1 MDASLTPDPLEQ
13 AADWQIR
20 LIEHPDDRA
29 EFERWLAADALHR
42 AAWQQ
47 MQSMMGALDQLPP
60 PAIVSAAP
68 VVPRSATARPA
79 TPRRK
84 RRWPRAAM
92 AGALL
97 ALAVWFTPQASLY
110 WRADYRTGIAETR
123 EVQLPDGS
131 RVVMAPGSAIG
142 LSGDSARRVQLLQ
155 GQAFFQVAA
164 DPARPFVATAGE
176 MAVRVL
182 GTAFELSLQES
193 RTEVVLEH
201 GQVQAENA
209 SDKQPLRLSERLL
222 PGERVQVDWATG
234 KVQRSKLDT
243 ARVAAW
249 RQQMLYVEDQSV
261 ADIVKRL
268 QRYSTGWIVVSDP
281 RLAQR
286 RISGVFDLRDPDRAL
301 QALARSLN
309 VPLQKITPWVRVL

>member
-20 LIEHPDDRA
+20 LIEHPDDLV
-29 EFERWLAADALHR
+29 EFERWLAADARHR

-47 MQSMMGALDQLPP
+47 MQDMLGALAELPP
-60 PAIVSAAP
+60 RPVVSAPP
-68 VVPRSATARPA
+68 VALRPVPSRPA
-79 TPRRK
+79 SARRK

-123 EVQLPDGS
+123 EVRLPDGS
-131 RVVMAPGSAIG
+131 RVVLAPGSAIG
-142 LSGDSARRVQLLQ
+142 LSGESSRHVQLLQ
-155 GQAFFQVAA
+155 GQAFFQVVP
-164 DPARPFVATAGE
+164 DPSRPFVATAGE

-182 GTAFELSLQES
+182 GTAFELSLQEA
-193 RTEVVLEH
+193 RTEVALEH

-209 SDKQPLRLSERLL
+209 SDKQPVRLSERLL
-222 PGERVQVDWATG
+222 PGERVEVDWASG
-234 KVQRSKLDT
+234 KVRRSKLDV

-249 RQQMLYVEDQSV
+249 RQQMLYVDDQSV
-261 ADIVKRL
+261 ADIVERL
-268 QRYSTGWIVVSDP
+268 QHYSHGWIVVSDP
-281 RLAQR
+281 QLAQK